1 MRSLFPW
8 FCFCFQRAFKSFE
21 DVWRLWEVRP
31 PWTEGLGPTPP
42 ACSGQPFPSPPLYC
56 WPGMDFGSLGF
67 TGPATLLP
75 PCGRRLGHQLVHLFI
90 QAHQHLLEGNQG
102 GRRGLWPV
110 LGAGGA
116 WPAFPPPCPGGPPS
130 ALLPQ
135 LPLPLPSPPSECCF
149 PTGPSLLEK
158 EGPPPKGRS
167 KVQFSAPRPLGH
179 QQMKL
184 PGNGPTTHFLP
195 CPAQP
200 SPAQSSAW
208 HSVPPRVNSHLPY
221 PSLTACWSPCPSPW
235 PPPDL
240 C

>member
-56 WPGMDFGSLGF
+56 WPGLDFGSLGF

-75 PCGRRLGHQLVHLFI
+75 PRGRRLGHQLVHLFI
-90 QAHQHLLEGNQG
+90 QAHQHLLEGSQG

-116 WPAFPPPCPGGPPS
+116 WPAFPPPAQVGRPRLCFPSCPF
-130 ALLPQ
+130 LC
-135 LPLPLPSPPSECCF
+135 LPLHLSAV
-149 PTGPSLLEK
+149 SLLAPHSWRRRA
-158 EGPPPKGRS
+158 PPPKGRS
-167 KVQFSAPRPLGH
+167 KVQFFAPRPLGH

-184 PGNGPTTHFLP
+184 AGNGPTTHFLP
-195 CPAQP
+195 CPAQ
-200 SPAQSSAW
+200 SSAW
-208 HSVPPRVNSHLPY
+208 HSVPSI
-221 PSLTACWSPCPSPW
+221 
-235 PPPDL
+235 
-240 C
+240 